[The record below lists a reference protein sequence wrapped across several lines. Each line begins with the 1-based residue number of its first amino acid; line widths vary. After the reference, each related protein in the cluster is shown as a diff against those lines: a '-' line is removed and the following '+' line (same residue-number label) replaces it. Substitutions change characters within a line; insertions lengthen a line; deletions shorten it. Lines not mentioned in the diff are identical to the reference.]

1 MTTQGKTNWL
11 LAGAVALLGYLLGS
25 ISWARII
32 AGRVKP
38 EADISRIE
46 EPVPNSEAV
55 FVTDSVSATAVRV
68 HVGTRY
74 GCLTAVLDML
84 KVALP
89 TLLLRRWQPDK
100 PYHLISALAGAIGHD
115 WPLYYRFKGGR
126 GESVI
131 YGALLVID
139 APGVLATNAAGA
151 LLGLLAGNILILRWA
166 GLVLMVPWL
175 WWRTRSAAHVLYI
188 LGANVVYWYSM
199 RPELQQYAEL
209 EGVGEA
215 PTQEEL
221 AEFLGMGSGLGRVL
235 DRYSIPGLL
244 ARWRS

>member
-131 YGALLVID
+131 YGALLVIEGWNPEVVHNYHLRNYIYF
-139 APGVLATNAAGA
+139 AMAFAVVME
-151 LLGLLAGNILILRWA
+151 LINMRLRKTEKPVH
-166 GLVLMVPWL
+166 L
-175 WWRTRSAAHVLYI
+175 H
-188 LGANVVYWYSM
+188 N
-199 RPELQQYAEL
+199 Q
-209 EGVGEA
+209 
-215 PTQEEL
+215 PTL
-221 AEFLGMGSGLGRVL
+221 AEGER
-235 DRYSIPGLL
+235 
-244 ARWRS
+244 A

>member
-1 MTTQGKTNWL
+1 MHETRQTNWL
-11 LAGAVALLGYLLGS
+11 LAALVAAVGYLLGS

-38 EADISRIE
+38 EADISQIV
-46 EPVPNSEAV
+46 EPVPNSDAV

-89 TLLLRRWQPDK
+89 MLILKRWRPTR
-100 PYHLISALAGAIGHD
+100 PYYLASALAGAVGHD

-139 APGVLATNAAGA
+139 APGVLATNLLGA
-151 LLGLLAGNILILRWA
+151 LLGLAAGNVLVLRWA
-166 GLVLMVPWL
+166 GLVLMIPWL
-175 WWRTRSAAHVLYI
+175 WWRTRSPAHLLYI
-188 LGANVVYWYSM
+188 LGANTVYWVSM
-199 RPELQQYAEL
+199 LPELTQYAEL
-209 EGVGEA
+209 EGTGIA

-221 AEFLGMGSGLGRVL
+221 AEFLGMGAGLGRVL

-244 ARWRS
+244 ARRR